1 MKTFTRALS
10 YLAAIAFTIIFAFPL
25 VFMIVSSLKPDFN
38 LLQDTGSYRAFLPVG
53 PISFDN
59 YLGVFDRIPFF
70 MFLGNSLIV
79 AAITTLLGLVINSM
93 IGFVLARMRFPGKN
107 MIFAVIISTLIL
119 PFEVMAIPLLYLV
132 VNLPNVSVNTHGIH
146 IQKGLVNNYQVQILP
161 FIASAVSIF
170 LFMQYFKSIPKE
182 LDEAALMDGASWF
195 MIYRKI
201 AMPLAGPAIG
211 TVAILTFLPMWNS
224 YIWPT
229 MVVQDERFRPIMIGL
244 QYFYVNFGTAY
255 GQIMAYLTLLTV
267 PVVILFLSTQKLF
280 TNSIAST
287 GVKG

>member
-1 MKTFTRALS
+1 MKIVTRTLS
-10 YLAAIAFTIIFAFPL
+10 YIAAIAFTVIFAFPL

-70 MFLGNSLIV
+70 MFLTNSLIV
-79 AAITTLLGLVINSM
+79 ASITTMLGLVINSM
-93 IGFVLARMRFPGKN
+93 IGFVLARMSFPGKN
-107 MIFAVIISTLIL
+107 VIFAAIISTLIL

-132 VNLPNVSVNTHGIH
+132 VNLPNVSINTHGIH

>member
-1 MKTFTRALS
+1 MKIFGRILS
-10 YLAAIAFTIIFAFPL
+10 YAAAIGFTVLFAFPL
-25 VFMIVSSLKPDFN
+25 VFMVVSSLKPDFN

-53 PISFDN
+53 PISLEN
-59 YLGVFDRIPFF
+59 YFGVFDRIPFV
-70 MFLGNSLIV
+70 MFLMNSLIV
-79 AAITTLLGLVINSM
+79 AATTTVLGLIINSM
-93 IGFVLARMRFPGKN
+93 IGFSLARMQFKGKN
-107 MIFAVIISTLIL
+107 IIFAAIISTLIL

-132 VNLPNVSVNTHGIH
+132 VNLPNLTINSHGLH
-146 IQKGLVNNYQVQILP
+146 FQKGLVNNYQVQILP

-267 PVVILFLSTQKLF
+267 PVVILFLSTQRLF

>member
-1 MKTFTRALS
+1 MKTLGRLLS
-10 YLAAIAFTIIFAFPL
+10 YFAAIAFTFFFAFPL
-25 VFMIVSSLKPDFN
+25 VFMIVSSFKPDFN

-59 YLGVFDRIPFF
+59 YRGVFDRIPFF
-70 MFLGNSLIV
+70 MFLMNSLIV
-79 AAITTLLGLVINSM
+79 ASFTTAFGLVINSM
-93 IGFVLARMRFPGKN
+93 IGFALARMRFKGKN
-107 MIFAVIISTLIL
+107 LIFAAIISTLIL
-119 PFEVMAIPLLYLV
+119 PFEVIAIPLLYLV
-132 VNLPNVSVNTHGIH
+132 VNLPNITVGSHGVH

-161 FIASAVSIF
+161 FIASAISIF
-170 LFMQYFKSIPKE
+170 LFMQYFKSIPRE
-182 LDEAALMDGASWF
+182 LDEAALVDGASWF

-224 YIWPT
+224 YIWPV

-244 QYFYVNFGTAY
+244 QYFYVNFGTSY
-255 GQIMAYLTLLTV
+255 GQIMAYLTLLTI

-280 TNSIAST
+280 TNSIATT

>member
-1 MKTFTRALS
+1 MKTFLKVS
-10 YLAAIAFTIIFAFPL
+10 KYFAAIFLAMFFAFPL
-25 VFMIVSSLKPDFN
+25 VFMVVSSLKPDFN

-70 MFLGNSLIV
+70 MFVMNSLIV
-79 AAITTLLGLVINSM
+79 ATTTTVLGLIVNSM
-93 IGFVLARMRFPGKN
+93 IGFVLARMSFRGKN
-107 MIFAVIISTLIL
+107 PIFAIIISTLIL
-119 PFEVMAIPLLYLV
+119 PFEVMAIPLLYLM
-132 VNLPNVSVNTHGIH
+132 VNLPVISFDGGFQIT
-146 IQKGLVNNYQVQILP
+146 KGLFNNYQVQILP

-170 LFMQYFKSIPKE
+170 LFMQYFKTLPKE
-182 LDEAALMDGASWF
+182 LDEAARVDGASWF

-224 YIWPT
+224 YIWPVMT
-229 MVVQDERFRPIMIGL
+229 VQDERYRPIMVGL
-244 QYFYVNFGTAY
+244 QYFYVNFGTAW
-255 GQIMAYLTLLTV
+255 GQIMAYLTLLTI
-267 PVVILFLSTQKLF
+267 PVVILFLSMQRF
-280 TNSIAST
+280 FVNSIATT

>member
-1 MKTFTRALS
+1 MKILGRVLTYA
-10 YLAAIAFTIIFAFPL
+10 AAIFFTVLFAFPL
-25 VFMIVSSLKPDFN
+25 VFMAVSSLKPDFN
-38 LLQDTGSYRAFLPVG
+38 LLQDTGSFRAFLPLG
-53 PISFDN
+53 PISLDN
-59 YLGVFDRIPFF
+59 YTGVFDRIPFF
-70 MFLGNSLIV
+70 MFLMNSLIV
-79 AAITTLLGLVINSM
+79 ATVTTSLGLVINSM
-93 IGFVLARMRFPGKN
+93 IGFSLARMQFKGKN
-107 MIFAVIISTLIL
+107 IIFAVIISTLIL

-132 VNLPNVSVNTHGIH
+132 VNLPNITVNGSGIH
-146 IQKGLVNNYQVQILP
+146 IQRGLVNNYQVQILP

-195 MIYRKI
+195 LIYRKI

-244 QYFYVNFGTAY
+244 QYFYVNFGTSY
-255 GQIMAYLTLLTV
+255 GQIMAYLTLLTI
-267 PVVILFLSTQKLF
+267 PVVILFLSTQRLF
-280 TNSIAST
+280 TNSIATT